1 MAALSWVDIAVF
13 CNIRESSAMLA
24 LVFLQASTSVQ
35 TVIHAGPRQR
45 DVTRRQKKKNVKKKN
60 HTYNASLTPMNES
73 LVRVVLTLALESLFP
88 KPPVK
93 TKKVSFVNSAAVEM
107 D

>member
-1 MAALSWVDIAVF
+1 MF
-13 CNIRESSAMLA
+13 
-24 LVFLQASTSVQ
+24 
-35 TVIHAGPRQR
+35 
-45 DVTRRQKKKNVKKKN
+45 KKKIKN
-60 HTYNASLTPMNES
+60 HTYNASLTHMNES

-88 KPPVK
+88 KPPVE